1 MAGAADLANLPCD
14 LQTGFSR
21 GRRGLGCDELGSQM
35 NGLLNVEGSAAFS
48 AKGVGR
54 PVLDQAAKITAD
66 DFACFS
72 TCQGKN
78 HWLCAECQSGAS
90 GVHIRTAL
98 VVTFGDVNHN
108 CQVEN

>member
-1 MAGAADLANLPCD
+1 MAGAADFANLSCD
-14 LQTGFSR
+14 LPTGFRR
-21 GRRGLGCDELGSQM
+21 GRRGLGCNELRSEM

-72 TCQGKN
+72 ACQGKN
-78 HWLCAECQSGAS
+78 H
-90 GVHIRTAL
+90 
-98 VVTFGDVNHN
+98 
-108 CQVEN
+108 